1 MVLKYWTGYIHT
13 GIFGI
18 HPDTTGSRPRS
29 LRGLAAIFLQKRLDK
44 EQRLSDWQQS
54 SLTQAGTSNNKDQWK
69 YATIL
74 RIFES
79 WDWDSRIILE
89 ENM

>member
-54 SLTQAGTSNNKDQWK
+54 SLTQAGSF
-69 YATIL
+69 L
-74 RIFES
+74 RIKISGNMYLVFAYLRVETG
-79 WDWDSRIILE
+79 ILE
-89 ENM
+89 

>member
-1 MVLKYWTGYIHT
+1 MVLKYWTGYSIYIYTYIHT

-18 HPDTTGSRPRS
+18 QPDTTGSRPRS

-54 SLTQAGTSNNKDQWK
+54 SLTQAGTFLTTTKISGK
-69 YATIL
+69 
-74 RIFES
+74 
-79 WDWDSRIILE
+79 
-89 ENM
+89 M